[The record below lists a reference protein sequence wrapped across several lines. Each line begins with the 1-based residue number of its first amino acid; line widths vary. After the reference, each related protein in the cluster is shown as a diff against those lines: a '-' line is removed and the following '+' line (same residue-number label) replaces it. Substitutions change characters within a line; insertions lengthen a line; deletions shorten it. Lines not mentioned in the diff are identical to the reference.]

1 MALLPWR
8 GRVPEERAR
17 GGLQEMQDRINRMFD
32 DFFYGFSL
40 APRTEERLEW
50 LPLVDVS
57 ETEDAVRV
65 TAELPGVQAKEVDI
79 SLTDDLL
86 TIRGEKKSEKEEKKR
101 DYHRVERSYGV
112 FTRTVR
118 LPAVVDA
125 DKVEATFK
133 EGVLTITMPKREQTK
148 TRKVKVDVK

>member
-17 GGLQEMQDRINRMFD
+17 GGLQEMQDRMNRMFD
-32 DFFYGFSL
+32 DFFHGFSL
-40 APRTEERLEW
+40 VPWADERLEW
-50 LPLVDVS
+50 LPLVDLS
-57 ETEDAVRV
+57 ETEDAVHV
-65 TAELPGVQAKEVDI
+65 TVELPGVQAKEVDI
-79 SLTDDLL
+79 SLTEDLL

-101 DYHRVERSYGV
+101 DYHRVERSYGL

-133 EGVLTITMPKREQTK
+133 DGVLTINMPKREEAK
-148 TRKVKVDVK
+148 TRKVKVEVK

>member
-1 MALLPWR
+1 M
-8 GRVPEERAR
+8 
-17 GGLQEMQDRINRMFD
+17 
-32 DFFYGFSL
+32 
-40 APRTEERLEW
+40 EW

-57 ETEDAVRV
+57 ETDAAVRV
-65 TAELPGVQAKEVDI
+65 TAELPGVQTKDVDI

-86 TIRGEKKSEKEEKKR
+86 TIRGEKKSEQSETKR
-101 DYHRVERSYGV
+101 DYHRVERSYGT

-118 LPAVVDA
+118 LPAAVDT

>member
-8 GRVPEERAR
+8 GRER
-17 GGLQEMQDRINRMFD
+17 GGLMEMQDRINRMFD
-32 DFFYGFSL
+32 EFFRGFSL
-40 APRTEERLEW
+40 FPAAEERMEW

-57 ETEDAVRV
+57 ETDDAVRV
-65 TAELPGVQAKEVDI
+65 TAELPGVQAKDVDI

-86 TIRGEKKSEKEEKKR
+86 TIRGEKKSEQSETKR
-101 DYHRVERSYGV
+101 DYHRVERSYGA

-118 LPAVVDA
+118 LPAAVDA

>member
-1 MALLPWR
+1 MD
-8 GRVPEERAR
+8 
-17 GGLQEMQDRINRMFD
+17 MQDRINRMFD
-32 DFFYGFSL
+32 EFFRGFSL
-40 APRTEERLEW
+40 VPWGEERMEW

-57 ETEDAVRV
+57 ETDEAVHV
-65 TAELPGVQAKEVDI
+65 TAELPGIQAKEVDI

-101 DYHRVERSYGV
+101 DYHRVERSYGL

-118 LPAVVDA
+118 LPAAVDA

-133 EGVLTITMPKREQTK
+133 DGVLAISMPKREEAK
-148 TRKVKVDVK
+148 TRKVKVEVK

>member
-101 DYHRVERSYGV
+101 DYHRGQRFNEINLKPV
-112 FTRTVR
+112 
-118 LPAVVDA
+118 LPAPA
-125 DKVEATFK
+125 
-133 EGVLTITMPKREQTK
+133 
-148 TRKVKVDVK
+148 

>member
-1 MALLPWR
+1 M
-8 GRVPEERAR
+8 
-17 GGLQEMQDRINRMFD
+17 EMQDRINRMFD
-32 DFFYGFSL
+32 EFFRGFSL
-40 APRTEERLEW
+40 TPWAEERMEW

-57 ETEDAVRV
+57 ETDDAMRV
-65 TAELPGVQAKEVDI
+65 TAELPGVQAKDVDI
-79 SLTDDLL
+79 SLTEDLL
-86 TIRGEKKSEKEEKKR
+86 TIRGEKKSEQAETKR
-101 DYHRVERSYGV
+101 DYHRVERSYGL

-118 LPAVVDA
+118 LPTVVDA

>member
-32 DFFYGFSL
+32 DFFHGFSL
-40 APRTEERLEW
+40 APWTEERLEW

-57 ETEDAVRV
+57 ETEDVVRV
-65 TAELPGVQAKEVDI
+65 TAELPGVQATEVDI

-133 EGVLTITMPKREQTK
+133 DGVLTITMPKREEAK
-148 TRKVKVDVK
+148 TRKVKVEVK